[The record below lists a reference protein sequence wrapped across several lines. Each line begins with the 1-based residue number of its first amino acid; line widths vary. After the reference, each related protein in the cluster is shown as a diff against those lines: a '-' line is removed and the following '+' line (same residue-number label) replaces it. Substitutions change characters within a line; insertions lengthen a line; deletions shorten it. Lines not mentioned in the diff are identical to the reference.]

1 MRRTIFLPLL
11 LCLGAPVSAA
21 DVATFTLRADPQPI
35 VQIQVKRG
43 TMPARVGLGFE
54 KALILTLARAE
65 EAKLK
70 AFPLVGKQKVSNRLI
85 PGGTA
90 VFRGNFYDVAIAGLP
105 KLSAPTVWVD
115 KAVDDSVEA
124 LLSVMAINASQVVI
138 DQPSAPAGG
147 TTIRLPLTAADEVTH
162 QVTIGETKIR
172 LRLDL
177 KTPNTIMNAK
187 AARALELAGL
197 VSRAGKVG
205 LWAPFPG
212 VALPYETLD
221 PAPGAAIAGLPLA
234 APQVRITEE
243 RAKALDAEAKAGTS
257 TAEDQSDAIV
267 VTGAKEDKTRP
278 WMIVG
283 RDVLSRCS
291 RIVLDKPGR
300 QWLLT
305 CNFG

>member
-1 MRRTIFLPLL
+1 MRRATLPLL
-11 LCLGAPVSAA
+11 LLSLAVPGAAA
-21 DVATFTLRADPQPI
+21 EVATFTLTADPQPV

-43 TMPARVGLGFE
+43 ALPARVGLGFE

-65 EAKLK
+65 QAKLK

-105 KLSAPTVWVD
+105 KLSVPTVWVD
-115 KAVDDSVEA
+115 KAVDDSSEA
-124 LLSVMAINASQVVI
+124 LLSVMAINAAQVVI

-147 TTIRLPLTAADEVTH
+147 TTYRLPLTASDEVTH
-162 QVTIGETKIR
+162 QVNIGGTKIR
-172 LRLDL
+172 MRLDL

-187 AARALELAGL
+187 SARALELEGL
-197 VSRAGKVG
+197 VSRAGAVG

-221 PAPGAAIAGLPLA
+221 PAAGAAIAGLPLV

-243 RAKALDAEAKAGTS
+243 RAKELDAQAKAGTS

-283 RDVLSRCS
+283 RDVLGKCS

>member
-1 MRRTIFLPLL
+1 MRRAAVLL
-11 LCLGAPVSAA
+11 LLSGLSGPAAAA
-21 DVATFTLRADPQPI
+21 DVAQFTLRADPQPV

-43 TMPARVGLGFE
+43 TLPARIGLGFE

-70 AFPLVGKQKVSNRLI
+70 AFPLVGKQKITNRLI

-105 KLSAPTVWVD
+105 KLSVPTVWVD
-115 KAVDDSVEA
+115 KPVDEGGEA
-124 LLSVMAINASQVVI
+124 LLSVMAINAAQVII

-147 TTIRLPLTAADEVTH
+147 TILALALTASDEVTH
-162 QVTIGETKIR
+162 QVVVGETKIR

-197 VSRAGKVG
+197 VSRGGKVG

-212 VALPYETLD
+212 VALPYETLE
-221 PAPGAAIAGLPLA
+221 PAEGAAIAGLPLV

-243 RAKALDAEAKAGTS
+243 RAKMLDADAKAGTS
-257 TAEDQSDAIV
+257 SAEDQSDAIV

-283 RDVLSRCS
+283 RDVLAKCS
-291 RIVLDKPGR
+291 RFVLDKPGK
-300 QWLLT
+300 QWRLT
-305 CNFG
+305 CNFA